1 MKNIEEFSS
10 VKFAVVVNDFLDG
23 KPSKRNGL
31 STVRAL
37 LFLDPT
43 DNHYVWYALGTQDVI
58 EDVIDH
64 SMSVKHLAPVGV
76 TYLVFERRDTGR
88 IHLSLSKNI
97 ESYIDER
104 FDADEVLNATIP
116 YFMRDLF
123 GYELDTFKI
132 TDFAKN

>member
-1 MKNIEEFSS
+1 MKNIEELSS
-10 VKFAVVVNDFLDG
+10 VKFAAIVSDFLDG

-37 LFLDPT
+37 LFMDST
-43 DNHYVWYALGTQDVI
+43 DNHYVWYALGAQDVV

-64 SMSVKHLAPVGV
+64 SMSKKFLVPVGV
-76 TYLVFERRDTGR
+76 TYLVFETRDTGR
-88 IHLSLSKNI
+88 IHLSKDI

-123 GYELDTFKI
+123 GYKLDAVKI
-132 TDFAKN
+132 TDLGKN